1 MPPART
7 RKNYL
12 TPGPISA
19 AQLSTF
25 AHTIGNARWPSMSSG
40 AGAGWSPPRAGLIK
54 VPAGSRGMPGS
65 IINLTDEAVQR
76 DQGFGSLDKSAE
88 RKDLA
93 PEVEIHQPDDLK
105 PLPAASEADAG
116 GCSVGRGPR
125 RPPRVLSRD
134 LSPEHSVDALGKAL
148 ATVEIR
154 YLATFWDQAKQIVS
168 W

>member
-1 MPPART
+1 
-7 RKNYL
+7 
-12 TPGPISA
+12 
-19 AQLSTF
+19 
-25 AHTIGNARWPSMSSG
+25 
-40 AGAGWSPPRAGLIK
+40 
-54 VPAGSRGMPGS
+54 MPGS

-93 PEVEIHQPDDLK
+93 PEVDIHQPDDLK
-105 PLPAASEADAG
+105 RLPATPEADVN

-125 RPPRVLSRD
+125 WPPRVLSRD